1 VNSWKVILATMV
13 IFGTGVV
20 TGGLLVRFT
29 GVPVPQRQQAAQ
41 AKPAPPF
48 SAGGMRLDFLRR
60 VGKDLD
66 LTADQRERV
75 NQIFRESQER
85 TKKIMEPVS
94 PLLREEV
101 KRTRAEFVDVL
112 TPEQRAHF
120 AALAKQQQQ
129 QQQQR
134 ARESRALREPQ
145 VEGTSAPPPAA
156 TPQ

>member
-29 GVPVPQRQQAAQ
+29 GVPIAQRQPAGQPR
-41 AKPAPPF
+41 PAPPF

-60 VGKDLD
+60 VSKDLN
-66 LTADQRERV
+66 LTPGQRDRINE
-75 NQIFRESQER
+75 IFRESQER
-85 TKKIMEPVS
+85 TKKLMEPVS
-94 PLLREEV
+94 PQLRDEV
-101 KRTRAEFVDVL
+101 RRTRAEFVGVL
-112 TPEQRAHF
+112 TPEQRTQF
-120 AALAKQQQQ
+120 AELAK

-134 ARESRALREPQ
+134 AREQRAPQTNREPQ
-145 VEGTSAPPPAA
+145 VEGTSAPPAA